1 MFHCTPHPG
10 LGTVVVRHVRIDL
23 ATCLTSK
30 APATPAS
37 GATVRVTKDSE
48 SIVFR
53 DKVVLKIHENH
64 MGFPAGSPGP
74 IELKGVSP
82 DGKWILYAIDSMGSA
97 SLAADGLTVQAVA
110 STGGRSY
117 TVATGLTYPSYR
129 SWCDFYTLVVTAGG
143 DRIANHDK
151 RLIVTGPPSW
161 KPHLLVNEPRR
172 AFGSVVCAPDGNSV
186 VVQEEPTGGTNESS
200 VQSHWQLWRIGL
212 DGKAVR
218 LTNPPAGYSD
228 DSPLFSADQATLY
241 FVRSKNDRG
250 RLYALR
256 DGKLVGPLL
265 SLDESPGYYGHH
277 DWPYSVTR

>member
-1 MFHCTPHPG
+1 VVACTPHPG
-10 LGTVVVRHVRIDL
+10 LGTVIVRQVQIDL

-30 APATPAS
+30 APAAPAS
-37 GATVRVTKDSE
+37 GATVRVTKDSQ
-48 SIVFR
+48 SIVFKG
-53 DKVVLKIHENH
+53 KVVLTIHENH
-64 MGFPAGSPGP
+64 KGFPAGSPGP
-74 IELKGVSP
+74 IELEGVSP
-82 DGKWILYAIDSMGSA
+82 DGKWILYAIDPMGSA
-97 SLAADGLTVQAVA
+97 SLAADGLTLKAVA

-117 TVATGLTYPSYR
+117 TVASGLTYPSYR

-161 KPHLLVNEPRR
+161 KPHPLVNEPSR

-200 VQSHWQLWRIGL
+200 TTSHWQLWRIAL
-212 DGKAVR
+212 DGRAVR

-228 DSPLFSADQATLY
+228 DSPQFSPDQRTLY

-250 RLYALR
+250 ELYALR

-265 SLDESPGYYGHH
+265 ALGESPGYYGHH
-277 DWPYSVTR
+277 DWPYSVAR